1 MYKAN
6 IFRLFFIDKK
16 LLKIITQT
24 NLEESETKQSDYQ
37 FLAIIGY
44 NHVRDY
50 ILKMV
55 YKFYYI
61 IKNWHE
67 RLLESFFFSNNN
79 LKRTIF
85 SNFCWMFHLY
95 NVSDLS
101 QTTQTF

>member
-67 RLLESFFFSNNN
+67 RLLESFFFLIII
-79 LKRTIF
+79 LKEQFFQIF
-85 SNFCWMFHLY
+85 WMFHLY